1 MDGQEQGV
9 MKQFILNFGILG
21 LMTILLT
28 SCGRKN
34 IPVTTAPD
42 VSLSEEDLRAIEE
55 GKESDVVT
63 EEISISEISDIEP
76 MAPYLLLSLQK
87 TDCPGFC
94 PVFELRL
101 FSDGR
106 ALYRGTKDV
115 AMIGKFESRLST
127 EQLTEIISAAERADF
142 FALAPKYPINGKTI
156 RELPTT
162 ITSIN
167 QLSKAHAVTNSFDS
181 PKRLRSFENYV
192 IRFFEGLNWRRIE
205 G

>member
-1 MDGQEQGV
+1 
-9 MKQFILNFGILG
+9 MKQPILKLVFTLFVG
-21 LMTILLT
+21 ILLT

-34 IPVTTAPD
+34 LPTATTTSPE
-42 VSLSEEDLRAIEE
+42 VSISEEDLRAIE
-55 GKESDVVT
+55 GG
-63 EEISISEISDIEP
+63 EETNEVKAEDIPVSTIQEIEP

-115 AMIGKFESRLST
+115 AMIGKFESRLTS
-127 EQLTEIISAAERADF
+127 EQLTALIGEAERIGFYSMARE
-142 FALAPKYPINGKTI
+142 YPTDGKMI

-167 QLSKAHAVTNSFDS
+167 QLSKAHSITNGFDS
-181 PKRLRSFENYV
+181 PKRLRSFEQYV
-192 IRFFEGLNWRRIE
+192 ISFFDRLNWQRIA

>member
-1 MDGQEQGV
+1 MNQY
-9 MKQFILNFGILG
+9 IRLGILG
-21 LMTILLT
+21 LGMIILA

-34 IPVTTAPD
+34 IPTTTAPE
-42 VSLSEEDLRAIEE
+42 VSLSEDDLRAIEG
-55 GKESDVVT
+55 GKETDEVKA
-63 EEISISEISDIEP
+63 EDIPISEISDIEP

-115 AMIGKFESRLST
+115 AMIGKFESKLST
-127 EQLTEIISAAERADF
+127 EQLTEIIEAAERSEF
-142 FALAPKYPINGKTI
+142 FTLARKYPINGKMI

-167 QLSKAHAVTNSFDS
+167 QLSKAHSVTNSFDS

-192 IRFFEGLNWRRIE
+192 VRFFERLNWRRIA

>member
-1 MDGQEQGV
+1 MNQHTFNIV
-9 MKQFILNFGILG
+9 FLLSILIILTG
-21 LMTILLT
+21 
-28 SCGRKN
+28 CGRKN
-34 IPVTTAPD
+34 IPVATAPD
-42 VSLSEEDLRAIEE
+42 VSISEEDIRAIEGGVE
-55 GKESDVVT
+55 N
-63 EEISISEISDIEP
+63 EEIKTEDTPISKVPEIEP

-94 PVFELRL
+94 PVFEVRL

-115 AMIGKFESRLST
+115 AMIGKYESRLTT
-127 EQLTEIISAAERADF
+127 EQLTAIIGEAERSGF
-142 FALAPKYPINGKTI
+142 FRLARQYPTNGKMI

-167 QLSKAHAVTNSFDS
+167 QLSKAHSVINGFDS
-181 PKRLRSFENYV
+181 PKNLRSFETY
-192 IRFFEGLNWRRIE
+192 IERFFAGLNWNRIA

>member
-1 MDGQEQGV
+1 
-9 MKQFILNFGILG
+9 MKQFISNLGILG
-21 LMTILLT
+21 LVMILLT

-34 IPVTTAPD
+34 IPASTAPE
-42 VSLSEEDLRAIEE
+42 VSLSEDDLRAIEG
-55 GKESDVVT
+55 GKETDEVKA
-63 EEISISEISDIEP
+63 EDISISEISDLEP

-115 AMIGKFESRLST
+115 AMIGKFESKLSP
-127 EQLTEIISAAERADF
+127 EQLTEIIETAERSEF
-142 FALAPKYPINGKTI
+142 YTLARKYPTNGKMI
-156 RELPTT
+156 RELPKT

-167 QLSKAHAVTNSFDS
+167 QLSKAHSVTNCFDS

-192 IRFFEGLNWRRIE
+192 IRLFERLNWRRIA

>member
-1 MDGQEQGV
+1 
-9 MKQFILNFGILG
+9 MKYYFFRIGIFG
-21 LMTILLT
+21 LLLLLLV

-34 IPVTTAPD
+34 VPAASVPN
-42 VSLSEEDLRAIEE
+42 VSLSEEDLRAIEG
-55 GKESDVVT
+55 GKDAEEVRAEDIPIPTIT
-63 EEISISEISDIEP
+63 ETEP

-115 AMIGKFESRLST
+115 AMVGKFETRVT
-127 EQLTEIISAAERADF
+127 NEQLTAIVEEANRIGFFDLARA
-142 FALAPKYPINGKTI
+142 YPTNGVMI

-162 ITSIN
+162 VTSMN
-167 QLSKAHAVTNSFDS
+167 QVSKAHSVTNSFDS
-181 PKRLRSFENYV
+181 PKSLRSFENY
-192 IRFFEGLNWRRIE
+192 ITDFFDRLNWQRVVE
-205 G
+205 

>member
-1 MDGQEQGV
+1 
-9 MKQFILNFGILG
+9 MKQLILSLGILG
-21 LMTILLT
+21 IMTILLA

-34 IPVTTAPD
+34 IPVATTPD
-42 VSLSEEDLRAIEE
+42 VSLSEEDLRAIEG
-55 GKESDVVT
+55 GKEAGEVKAED
-63 EEISISEISDIEP
+63 ISISEISDIEP

-127 EQLTEIISAAERADF
+127 EQLTEIIGAAEQAKF
-142 FALAPKYPINGKTI
+142 FTLARKYPIYGKMI
-156 RELPTT
+156 QELPTT

-167 QLSKAHAVTNSFDS
+167 QLSKAHSVTNSFDS
-181 PKRLRSFENYV
+181 PKRLRAFENYV
-192 IRFFEGLNWRRIE
+192 IRFFEGLKWRRIV